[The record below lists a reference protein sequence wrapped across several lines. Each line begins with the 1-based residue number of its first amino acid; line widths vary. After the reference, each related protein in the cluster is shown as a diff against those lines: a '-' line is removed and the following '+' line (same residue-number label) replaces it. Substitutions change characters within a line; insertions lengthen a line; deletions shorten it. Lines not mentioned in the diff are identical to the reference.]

1 VVRERAPRPGRL
13 RQDRH
18 GLDGDLDLR
27 VTFLCPHVRIAGGVR
42 AILTYA
48 DRLARRG
55 HAVTVVVPARGR
67 LRARLANARGGAP
80 DWMPGLAARVRWV
93 GRWSGDSLPPADA
106 LVATAWQSARVA
118 ASAPPRCGAKFYLVQ
133 HYESLYHGAPEA
145 VDATYR
151 LPLRKIVISTWLAGI
166 MREKFA
172 SDAEVLV
179 TPVDPALFH
188 RVPVEPRGPRP
199 RVLMLHHEYAWKG
212 VAEGVEAVARARAR
226 VPTLRLVG
234 FGVKAP
240 RGGVGY
246 DEFHANPP
254 QESLA
259 ALYSGAD
266 VYLCPSWD
274 EGLGMPAMEAMACGA
289 ALVTYDNGGC
299 RDYARDG
306 ETALVARRR
315 DVADLADRLARVA
328 GDAGLRTRL
337 AEAGRRLVTTAFD
350 WERAVTRLETLFGE
364 AG

>member
-1 VVRERAPRPGRL
+1 M
-13 RQDRH
+13 
-18 GLDGDLDLR
+18 
-27 VTFLCPHVRIAGGVR
+27 R

-55 HAVTVVVPARGR
+55 HAVTVVVPAKSAR
-67 LRARLANARGGAP
+67 RAWLNAARRAGP
-80 DWMPGLAARVRWV
+80 DWMPGFLPRVRWV
-93 GRWSGDSLPPADA
+93 ARWRPDRLPDGDIV
-106 LVATAWQSARVA
+106 VATAWQSAAIA
-118 ASAPPRCGAKFYLVQ
+118 AAAPPRCGAKFYLVQ
-133 HYESLYHGAPEA
+133 HYESLYHGAFDA
-145 VDATYR
+145 VEATYR
-151 LPLRKIVISTWLAGI
+151 MPLRKIVISTWLAEI
-166 MREKFA
+166 MREHFA
-172 SDAEVLV
+172 SPAEVLV

-188 RVPVEPRGPRP
+188 PVPADPPGPRP

-212 VAEGVEAVARARAR
+212 VADGIDAVRRARER

-240 RGGVGY
+240 RGATPY

-254 QESLA
+254 QASLA

-274 EGLGMPAMEAMACGA
+274 EGLGMPPMEAMACGA

-306 ETALVARRR
+306 ETALVAPRR
-315 DVADLADRLARVA
+315 DVADLGDKLARLA
-328 GDAGLRTRL
+328 GDPSLRARI

-350 WERAVTRLETLFGE
+350 WDRAVARLEALFD
-364 AG
+364 AAR